1 MANAQVEIIEEN
13 VETFV
18 ESATNSARKAVH
30 TGMGAV
36 ATVRENTEKLF
47 ADTTSYTN
55 ELAEKGFGISEERRQ
70 AFNEFVEPYQE
81 RARTFGEDVEAR
93 FNKATESLLARLNI
107 PTADSIED
115 LNKKIASLSRKVDKL
130 SKELK

>member
-18 ESATNSARKAVH
+18 ESATSSARKVVH
-30 TGMGAV
+30 TGLGAV
-36 ATVRENTEKLF
+36 ATVRENAEKLY
-47 ADTTSYTN
+47 ADTNSYTN

-81 RARTFGEDVEAR
+81 RVRVIGDDVEAR
-93 FNKATESLLARLNI
+93 FNKATESFLARLNI

-115 LNKKIASLSRKVDKL
+115 LNKKIAALGRKVDKL
-130 SKELK
+130 AKEIK